1 MATISELLSQ
11 LQTDKNNLVANLV
24 AKGVEASTSETFTSL
39 VPKVLAISTGID
51 TSDATATSTEI
62 REGYTAYVN
71 GEKVVG
77 TIPDWGTMTYIPTTE
92 DQVYG
97 YGMYI
102 TGPQIIKGDAN
113 LISGNI
119 KKGVSIFNVEGSLE
133 SEGGIDTSDATATAA
148 DILFDKTA
156 YVDGQKLTGTI
167 ENLEATEYI
176 PSDTDQT
183 IEAGKYLAGNQIIK
197 GDINLFPENIKSGV
211 SIFGVE
217 GSPHVINTDGATAV
231 DIDILKGKTAYVA
244 GSLIEGAMESIEET
258 EYTPSTNDQYIDS
271 GFYIS
276 GPQIIKGDMN
286 LLPTNIRKGITIFGV
301 EGEYD
306 SGGTGAEE
314 SVFIDCTSF
323 NSSTEVYNE
332 YSNVIMVSQDGT
344 YQNFSNLEDGSI
356 YNRICA
362 YYGSGLAGI
371 NLRSGVANSG
381 FYGIFP
387 VMFSGNYALL
397 KTVHFVSTWITPAL
411 NIKLIQA
418 DSVDEIPTKIS
429 NSDFVYQKTIT
440 LTSTTNSQPTF
451 FELTDLPI
459 GEYYVF
465 VEIPSSIGGND
476 ATLAMLS
483 FLFI

>member
-11 LQTDKNNLVANLV
+11 LQADKNNLVANLV

-51 TSDATATSTEI
+51 TSDATATAAEI

-71 GEKVVG
+71 GEKVTG
-77 TIPDWGTMTYIPTTE
+77 TIPDWGEYTYIPTTE
-92 DQVYG
+92 DQVFAPGHYVS
-97 YGMYI
+97 
-102 TGPQIIKGDAN
+102 GPQIIRGDAN

-133 SEGGIDTSDATATAA
+133 SEGGIDTSDATATTD
-148 DILFDKTA
+148 DILLGKTA

-167 ENLEATEYI
+167 ESLEATEYT
-176 PSDTDQT
+176 PSEIDQI
-183 IEAGKYLAGNQIIK
+183 IEAGKYLSGNQTIK
-197 GDINLFPENIKSGV
+197 GDINLFPENIRSGV

-217 GSPHVINTDGATAV
+217 GSPAVINTDGATAL

-258 EYTPSTNDQYIDS
+258 EYIPSVYDQYIDP

-276 GPQIIKGDMN
+276 GPQVIKGDTS
-286 LLPTNIRKGITIFGV
+286 LLPTNIRKGVTIFGV

-306 SGGTGAEE
+306 AGGTSVEE
-314 SVFIDCTSF
+314 SIFLDCTSF

-332 YSNVIMVSQDGT
+332 YSGAIMVSQDGA
-344 YQNFSNLEDGSI
+344 YQEFSNLEDGST

-362 YYGSGLAGI
+362 YYGSGVAGI
-371 NLRSGVANSG
+371 NLRAGVANSG

-387 VMFSGNYALL
+387 VVFFSNYALL
-397 KTVHFVSTWITPAL
+397 KAVYFISAWITPTL

-418 DSVDEIPTKIS
+418 DSVDEIPTKIL
-429 NSDFVYQKTIT
+429 NSDFVYQKSVTF
-440 LTSTTNSQPTF
+440 TSTTNSQPTF
-451 FELTDLPI
+451 FELTDLPV

-465 VEIPSSIGGND
+465 VEIPNNVGGND
-476 ATLAMLS
+476 ATLSMLS

>member
-51 TSDATATSTEI
+51 TSDATATSAEI

-71 GEKVVG
+71 GEKVTG
-77 TIPDWGTMTYIPTTE
+77 AIPDWGEYTYIPTTE
-92 DQVYG
+92 DQVFAPGHYVS
-97 YGMYI
+97 
-102 TGPQIIKGDAN
+102 GPQIIKGDAN

-133 SEGGIDTSDATATAA
+133 SEGGIDTSDATATSS
-148 DILFDKTA
+148 DILLNKTA
-156 YVDGQKLTGTI
+156 YVNGEKITGTI
-167 ENLEATEYI
+167 ESLEATEYI
-176 PSDTDQT
+176 PSDMDQT
-183 IEAGKYLAGNQIIK
+183 IEAGKYLSGNQTIK
-197 GDINLFPENIKSGV
+197 GDINLTPENIRAGI
-211 SIFGVE
+211 SIFGVD
-217 GSPHVINTDGATAV
+217 GAPHVMNTDGATAV

-258 EYTPSTNDQYIDS
+258 EYIPSTNDQYIDS

-276 GPQIIKGDMN
+276 GPQIIKGDIN
-286 LLPTNIRKGITIFGV
+286 LLPTNIRKGVTIFGV

-306 SGGTGAEE
+306 AGGTSVEE
-314 SVFIDCTSF
+314 SVFLDCTSF

-344 YQNFSNLEDGSI
+344 YQNFSNLEDGST

-387 VMFSGNYALL
+387 LTFFSNYALL
-397 KTVHFVSTWITPAL
+397 KVVYFISEWITPSL

-418 DSVDEIPTKIS
+418 DSVDEIQTKIL
-429 NSDFVYQKTIT
+429 NSDFVYQKSVT
-440 LTSTTNSQPTF
+440 LTSTTNNQTTL
-451 FELTDLPI
+451 FELMDVPI

-465 VEIPSSIGGND
+465 VEIPSSVGGND
-476 ATLAMLS
+476 ATLSMLS

>member
-51 TSDATATSTEI
+51 TSDATATE
-62 REGYTAYVN
+62 R
-71 GEKVVG
+71 
-77 TIPDWGTMTYIPTTE
+77 
-92 DQVYG
+92 
-97 YGMYI
+97 
-102 TGPQIIKGDAN
+102 
-113 LISGNI
+113 
-119 KKGVSIFNVEGSLE
+119 
-133 SEGGIDTSDATATAA
+133 

-167 ENLEATEYI
+167 ESLEATEYI
-176 PSDTDQT
+176 
-183 IEAGKYLAGNQIIK
+183 
-197 GDINLFPENIKSGV
+197 
-211 SIFGVE
+211 
-217 GSPHVINTDGATAV
+217 
-231 DIDILKGKTAYVA
+231 
-244 GSLIEGAMESIEET
+244 
-258 EYTPSTNDQYIDS
+258 PSTNDQYIDS

-286 LLPTNIRKGITIFGV
+286 LLPTNIREGVTIFGV

-306 SGGTGAEE
+306 SGGGGIEE
-314 SVFIDCTSF
+314 STFIDCTSF

-344 YQNFSNLEDGSI
+344 YQNFSNLEDGST

-362 YYGSGLAGI
+362 YYGSGIAGI
-371 NLRSGVANSG
+371 NLRADVANSG
-381 FYGIFP
+381 FYGISP
-387 VMFSGNYALL
+387 LMFSSNYALL
-397 KTVHFVSTWITPAL
+397 KTVHFVSTWITPAI

-418 DSVDEIPTKIS
+418 DSVDEIPTKIQ
-429 NSDFVYQKTIT
+429 NSVFVYQKTVI

-465 VEIPSSIGGND
+465 VEIPSSIWGND
-476 ATLAMLS
+476 ATLSMLN

>member
-1 MATISELLSQ
+1 MATISEFLSQ

-24 AKGVEASTSETFTSL
+24 AKGVEASTSETFTNL

-51 TSDATATSTEI
+51 TSDATATSAAI
-62 REGYTAYVN
+62 RKGYTAYVN
-71 GEKVVG
+71 GEKITG
-77 TIPDWGTMTYIPTTE
+77 TIPDLGAMTYIPTTE

-97 YGMYI
+97 YGTYI

-148 DILFDKTA
+148 DILFNKTA
-156 YVDGQKLTGTI
+156 YVGGQKLTGTI
-167 ENLEATEYI
+167 ESLKATEYI
-176 PSDTDQT
+176 PSNTDQI
-183 IEAGKYLAGNQIIK
+183 IEAGKYLTGNQIIK
-197 GDINLFPENIKSGV
+197 GDR
-211 SIFGVE
+211 
-217 GSPHVINTDGATAV
+217 
-231 DIDILKGKTAYVA
+231 
-244 GSLIEGAMESIEET
+244 
-258 EYTPSTNDQYIDS
+258 
-271 GFYIS
+271 
-276 GPQIIKGDMN
+276 N

-301 EGEYD
+301 EGQYD
-306 SGGTGAEE
+306 SGGGGIEE
-314 SVFIDCTSF
+314 STFIDCTHF
-323 NSSTEVYNE
+323 KSSTEVYNE

-344 YQNFSNLEDGSI
+344 YQNFSKLEDGST

-387 VMFSGNYALL
+387 VMFPGNYALL

-451 FELTDLPI
+451 FELTDLPT

-465 VEIPSSIGGND
+465 VEIPSSVSGND
-476 ATLAMLS
+476 ATLSKLS

>member
-39 VPKVLAISTGID
+39 VPKILAISTGID
-51 TSDATATSTEI
+51 TSDATATSSDMKKGVTAYVKGEKITGDAYTINSEVTITPDTKDHWLQAGFYNGITIPGDADLIAENIKKDIDIFGVVGTLESLNTSDATATAAEI
-62 REGYTAYVN
+62 REGYTAYIN

-77 TIPDWGTMTYIPTTE
+77 TIPDWGEHTYIPTTE
-92 DQVYG
+92 DQVFAPGHYVSG
-97 YGMYI
+97 A
-102 TGPQIIKGDAN
+102 QIVKGDAN

-133 SEGGIDTSDATATAA
+133 SEGGIDTSDATATEG

-167 ENLEATEYI
+167 ESLEATEYI
-176 PSDTDQT
+176 PSEIDQT

-197 GDINLFPENIKSGV
+197 GD
-211 SIFGVE
+211 
-217 GSPHVINTDGATAV
+217 
-231 DIDILKGKTAYVA
+231 
-244 GSLIEGAMESIEET
+244 
-258 EYTPSTNDQYIDS
+258 
-271 GFYIS
+271 
-276 GPQIIKGDMN
+276 MN
-286 LLPTNIRKGITIFGV
+286 LLPTNIRKGVTIFGV
-301 EGEYD
+301 EGQYE
-306 SGGTGAEE
+306 SGGGGIEE
-314 SVFIDCTSF
+314 STFIDCTSF

-332 YSNVIMVSQDGT
+332 YSNIIMVSQDGT
-344 YQNFSNLEDGSI
+344 YQNFSNLEDGST

-371 NLRSGVANSG
+371 NLRAGVANSG
-381 FYGIFP
+381 FYGILP
-387 VMFSGNYALL
+387 MMFSSNYALL
-397 KTVHFVSTWITPAL
+397 KTVHFVSTWITPAI

-418 DSVDEIPTKIS
+418 DSVDEIPTKIL
-429 NSDFVYQKTIT
+429 NSDFAYQKTVT

-459 GEYYVF
+459 GEYYIF

-476 ATLAMLS
+476 ATLSMLS
-483 FLFI
+483 FLFM